1 VCSQYV
7 GDDGRTGLTKMFLEL
22 QQQQPQLYENLTK
35 ILTPEEQSVVQ
46 TVIQQ
51 AEVNAIAAASRAA
64 ETNGGSH

>member
-1 VCSQYV
+1 
-7 GDDGRTGLTKMFLEL
+7 MFLEL